1 MSSRHFLCRTSVD
14 TPLIEFRD
22 VTKRFGDRT
31 ILDKISLKIY
41 ENQITTIIG
50 KSGTGKSVLLKH
62 IIGLLTP
69 DEGTILFRGM
79 PVHEMSR
86 GEWDAYRSQISYMF
100 QNNAL
105 FDSLTVFDNV
115 ALPLRQTT
123 NLRKREVMKKVV
135 TRIQQTELS
144 EVARKYP
151 SELSGGM
158 QKRVALARALVTD
171 PKIVLF
177 DEPTTGQDPIRKNI
191 ILSMIAHY
199 RRQFGFTAVLI
210 SHDIPDVFFISD
222 RIILLWEGKAAF
234 EGSYE
239 ESTHLDHPMID
250 ELLRSME
257 GFQDELTGLL
267 SKQVFRNRYTMTLQK
282 GQLDS
287 TISAILFTVD
297 FDLVADMFGAPVF
310 EILKIMGQNINDFFG
325 PLGGFSA
332 RHERNQLLTIL
343 PHIGL
348 NDAQA
353 LLEKFTQQLQ
363 EKAFSDIQLMIQSRM
378 GADMCLNLS
387 VKAGVIEGKS
397 TDDIDTILAMAEASQ
412 TTVGVYKCE

>member
-1 MSSRHFLCRTSVD
+1 MDV
-14 TPLIEFRD
+14 PLIEFRD

-31 ILDKISLKIY
+31 ILDQISLKIY

-62 IIGLLTP
+62 IIGLLEP
-69 DEGTILFRGM
+69 DEGTILFRGR
-79 PVHEMSR
+79 PVREMEK
-86 GEWDAYRSQISYMF
+86 GEWEAYRSQVSYMF

-105 FDSLTVFDNV
+105 FDSLSVFDNI

-123 NLRKREVMKKVV
+123 NLRKREVMRKVM
-135 TRIQQTELS
+135 TRIQQTELTD
-144 EVARKYP
+144 VARKYP

-191 ILSMIAHY
+191 ILGMIAHY
-199 RRQFGFTAVLI
+199 RRIFGFTAVLI
-210 SHDIPDVFFISD
+210 SHDIPDVFFIAD

-234 EGSYE
+234 EGTYE
-239 ESTHLDHPMID
+239 ESTQLDHPMID
-250 ELLRSME
+250 EFLHSLE

-267 SKQVFRNRYTMTLQK
+267 SKQVFKNRYTVTLQK
-282 GQLDS
+282 GKLDT

-297 FDLVADMFGAPVF
+297 FDLVAELFDAPVF
-310 EILKIMGQNINDFFG
+310 EILKIMGENINDYFG

-332 RHERNQLLTIL
+332 RHQRNQLLTIL
-343 PHIGL
+343 PHITL
-348 NDAQA
+348 ADAQSLLDTFA
-353 LLEKFTQQLQ
+353 LRLR
-363 EKAFSDIQLMIQSRM
+363 EKAFADIQAVIRSRM
-378 GADMCLNLS
+378 GADVCLNLS
-387 VKAGVIEGKS
+387 VKAGIIEGKS
-397 TDDIDTILAMAEASQ
+397 TDDIDTIIAMAESSQ
-412 TTVGVYKCE
+412 KTVAVYRCDQGGEA